1 MTRDE
6 IIATVNRIL
15 VEEFE
20 LEAEKIRADAHLID
34 DLELDSL
41 DAVDLV
47 AALEATFG
55 GRIEEG
61 KARSVR
67 RIGDVYALVEET
79 FARHHETSA
88 NG

>member
-20 LEAEKIRADAHLID
+20 LDPEKIRPEAHIID

-47 AALEATFG
+47 AALETSFG

-67 RIGDVYALVEET
+67 KIGDVYALVEET
-79 FARHHETSA
+79 FARHLATAKNE
-88 NG
+88 